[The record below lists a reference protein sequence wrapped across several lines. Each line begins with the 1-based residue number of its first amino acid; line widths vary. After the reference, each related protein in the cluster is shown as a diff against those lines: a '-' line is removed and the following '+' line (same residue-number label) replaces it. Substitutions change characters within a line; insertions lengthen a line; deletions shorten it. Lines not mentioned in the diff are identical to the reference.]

1 MTGKTAASELTK
13 QEKAQA
19 TLELITRKSAVT
31 QGYLNAEQD
40 SFATKSK
47 QAQAKIKEL
56 KATLGAELLP
66 IVEQLLPVIIDVVQ
80 EIGPSLI
87 SAIKTVAPFV
97 SSIGQLFADL
107 APPIIAIITLLLN
120 LLAPAFRK
128 FTEIV
133 NKYIAPFLTNLPKNF
148 ENMINR
154 IIDSLNKFIRTI
166 NGFASKVGGILGKIG
181 INIDLPKLKE
191 FERVSFGFAENQ
203 VKSVVAQEVEDPA
216 DTLEAL
222 TASQQQAQAGLN
234 QAVGAGL
241 TVNFN
246 NQVNNPDEVVN
257 ALQTYTKNNGP
268 LNRVITI
275 I

>member
-1 MTGKTAASELTK
+1 M
-13 QEKAQA
+13 
-19 TLELITRKSAVT
+19 
-31 QGYLNAEQD
+31 
-40 SFATKSK
+40 
-47 QAQAKIKEL
+47 
-56 KATLGAELLP
+56 
-66 IVEQLLPVIIDVVQ
+66 LPVIIDVVQ

-191 FERVSFGFAENQ
+191 FERVSFGFADNQ
-203 VKSVVAQEVEDPA
+203 VKSVVAQEAVDPQK
-216 DTLEAL
+216 TLAGL
-222 TASQQQAQAGLN
+222 AAGQAQA
-234 QAVGAGL
+234 QAAL
-241 TVNFN
+241 TGQVMNNTINFN
-246 NQVNNPDEVVN
+246 ATVTNPQEAKNVVIEGLKEFN
-257 ALQTYTKNNGP
+257 RTEGN
-268 LNRVITI
+268 LNRVIEI